1 VRQTTPSL
9 LDAVRSSNLTVA
21 QWPLLVLS
29 EPVVAPAGA
38 LEVHLLR
45 PDDELAD
52 VMAAVHAAFAGTDVV
67 DPTPATRHPAM
78 MRAGLLAVAGAYDG
92 RGAVVAEPRRHA
104 AWTPCSW
111 PRGRSRDMRLRARR
125 FARVGTAC
133 IAEPSAAHQ
142 R

>member
-9 LDAVRSSNLTVA
+9 LDAVRSSGLTVA

-52 VMAAVHAAFAGTDVV
+52 VVAAVHAAFAGTDVV

-92 RGAVVAEPRRHA
+92 RGAVVGGGSHA
-104 AWTPCSW
+104 
-111 PRGRSRDMRLRARR
+111 RGVDTVFLAAR
-125 FARVGTAC
+125 TK
-133 IAEPSAAHQ
+133 P
-142 R
+142 

>member
-1 VRQTTPSL
+1 
-9 LDAVRSSNLTVA
+9 
-21 QWPLLVLS
+21 VLS

-38 LEVHLLR
+38 FEVRLLR

-92 RGAVVAEPRRHA
+92 RGAVVGGGSQARGVDTVFLA
-104 AWTPCSW
+104 ARTKP
-111 PRGRSRDMRLRARR
+111 
-125 FARVGTAC
+125 
-133 IAEPSAAHQ
+133 
-142 R
+142 